1 MKKQLYDSPKIKV
14 LSFQFEAFVCQSGD
28 TGVGFDQPGMEE
40 GGDL

>member
-14 LSFQFEAFVCQSGD
+14 LSFQFETFVCQSGG
-28 TGVGFDQPGMEE
+28 TGGFDQPGLEE

>member
-14 LSFQFEAFVCQSGD
+14 LSFHFEATVCVGSG
-28 TGVGFDQPGMEE
+28 GFDQQGPEE